1 MSILNM
7 RHTARRRVTSRA
19 WDLVLYIVISLAIA
33 IVLFSVARTGMNGDV
48 LFRWIDFG
56 AFTSLTFGY
65 FVYGSRPLFK
75 RWSFWVMT
83 AVALVVHM
91 AIFIS
96 LIMHIPEW
104 KLLWNSVMFADIPVL
119 IFFRDLIYHN

>member
-1 MSILNM
+1 
-7 RHTARRRVTSRA
+7 
-19 WDLVLYIVISLAIA
+19 
-33 IVLFSVARTGMNGDV
+33 MNGDV

-56 AFTSLTFGY
+56 AFTALTFGY

-75 RWSFWVMT
+75 KSSFWVMT
-83 AVALVVHM
+83 AVALVAHM

-104 KLLWNSVMFADIPVL
+104 KLIWNSVMFAEIPVL
-119 IFFRDLIYHN
+119 VFFRNRIRHD